1 MLYVARDESFMV
13 IPKKILLGIDYLSDD
28 IHEIFINIMWELITK
43 VIKKQRKHA
52 KQLMRK
58 VKRKIGQKIS
68 LQMEPRVDGGPEAR
82 PCRSDRQ
89 QPFQL

>member
-28 IHEIFINIMWELITK
+28 IHEISIDIMWELTAK
-43 VIKKQRKHA
+43 VIKNREKNA

-82 PCRSDRQ
+82 PCRSDWQ

>member
-43 VIKKQRKHA
+43 VIKNRENMLNNWWEK
-52 KQLMRK
+52 
-58 VKRKIGQKIS
+58 
-68 LQMEPRVDGGPEAR
+68 
-82 PCRSDRQ
+82 
-89 QPFQL
+89 